1 MTDAPLPGAPSPQ
14 ALQATLV
21 DFALG
26 ELVRQHRESFPPL
39 WTVESWAKLL
49 IWLALN
55 CGCGAD
61 PASLERFAASLGP
74 SLTGRMRRLFF
85 ERDLEDLNLRLMA
98 DPAEPQALALP
109 LDALAGDPDP
119 QRVAEAVRR
128 VGLAERLMAAE
139 SWRAHEGVMA
149 LSWRPGA
156 DSTGAG

>member
-1 MTDAPLPGAPSPQ
+1 
-14 ALQATLV
+14 
-21 DFALG
+21 
-26 ELVRQHRESFPPL
+26 
-39 WTVESWAKLL
+39 
-49 IWLALN
+49 
-55 CGCGAD
+55 
-61 PASLERFAASLGP
+61 
-74 SLTGRMRRLFF
+74 MRRLFF